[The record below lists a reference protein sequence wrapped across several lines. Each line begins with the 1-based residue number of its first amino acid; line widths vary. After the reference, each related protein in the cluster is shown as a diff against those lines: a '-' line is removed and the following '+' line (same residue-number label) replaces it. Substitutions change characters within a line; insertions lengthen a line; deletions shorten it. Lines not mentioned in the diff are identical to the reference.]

1 MANAGGVQVPPPLTW
16 GLSMGSDKS
25 PIAKARKRLGLTRG
39 QLGSILGVSGRTVS
53 YWESGRKLPNPERAG
68 RLRKELGLSEVDLW
82 RALHRAAPK
91 ATETRREKP
100 W

>member
-1 MANAGGVQVPPPLTW
+1 
-16 GLSMGSDKS
+16 MGSEKS
-25 PIAKARKRLGLTRG
+25 PIAEARKRLGLTRD

-53 YWESGRKLPNPERAG
+53 YWESRRKLPDPERAG
-68 RLRKELGLSEVDLW
+68 RLRKTLDLSEVDLW

-91 ATETRREKP
+91 VSSEKRRERP

>member
-1 MANAGGVQVPPPLTW
+1 
-16 GLSMGSDKS
+16 MGSEKS
-25 PIAKARKRLGLTRG
+25 PIAQARKRLGLTRD

-53 YWESGRKLPNPERAG
+53 YWESRRKLPDPERAG
-68 RLRKELGLSEVDLW
+68 RLRKALGLSEVDLW

-91 ATETRREKP
+91 ATTARREKP

>member
-1 MANAGGVQVPPPLTW
+1 
-16 GLSMGSDKS
+16 MGSNS
-25 PIAKARKRLGLTRG
+25 PIAAARKRLGFTRD

-53 YWESGRKLPNPERAG
+53 YWEARRKLPDPERAG
-68 RLRKELGLSEVDLW
+68 HLRKVLGLSEVDLW

-91 ATETRREKP
+91 VTTVRRREKP